1 MARWRFASGKKI
13 LTAETSRSLTWICS
27 QVLVEMAL
35 LTSSMDLAF
44 LSVLFLVPGG
54 YTTYH
59 LLLLRVLVSESQY
72 GSCKA
77 MMSAKRGDTVFKRA
91 WVALRELLIFCCQM
105 RKFCLAVEANVVY
118 RS

>member
-1 MARWRFASGKKI
+1 M
-13 LTAETSRSLTWICS
+13 
-27 QVLVEMAL
+27 
-35 LTSSMDLAF
+35 
-44 LSVLFLVPGG
+44 
-54 YTTYH
+54 TYH

-105 RKFCLAVEANVVY
+105 RKFCLAAGGECCVSFMIVESWGGRRLGYVLGRFSIGGWVCLQVASG
-118 RS
+118 RRKEGEEGS